1 VETLLPETLTNLL
14 TVVDLQTVSL
24 PDMPQTAVV
33 TQLTMLA
40 ASVIDKV
47 STLTMLPDIRRK
59 FFLI

>member
-24 PDMPQTAVV
+24 PDMTQTAVV

-47 STLTMLPDIRRK
+47 STLTMLPDIRRN

>member
-24 PDMPQTAVV
+24 PDMTQTAVV

>member
-1 VETLLPETLTNLL
+1 
-14 TVVDLQTVSL
+14 VVDLQTVSL